1 MDFVWE
7 DASVAAC
14 FFSGWRVRFC
24 LVITPAVKEE
34 LVKWKP
40 VVKLNFEFW
49 SKETEILNF
58 SFPRKLWSC
67 ISFFL
72 LLLVLSYLFLFSEKI
87 FLSFCEKL
95 NFWIFFSPGK
105 LKSGFVFSFVR
116 TPEQQNTGT
125 IFYFFVLL
133 VCSVW
138 LLRNCSI
145 WLLRQCKNGKV
156 FFPLFSFQILIQHE
170 YIWFRIPPPS
180 FLSKQMG
187 VGRNFRVLRIVM
199 LSGVLILNYSSK
211 SYSRDCLSINF
222 IRSLRDF
229 YLLIFRIYWTDK
241 KSPGLFHWQVWDDD
255 SLSTSCNTLRVL
267 KFLCFFPY
275 VQFVCLENIGKG

>member
-72 LLLVLSYLFLFSEKI
+72 LLLLLSYLFLFSEKI

-125 IFYFFVLL
+125 IFYFCVLL

-156 FFPLFSFQILIQHE
+156 FSPFSLSRYWYNMNIYDLGFPHPLFSANKWVSEEILKYWE
-170 YIWFRIPPPS
+170 
-180 FLSKQMG
+180 LS
-187 VGRNFRVLRIVM
+187 
-199 LSGVLILNYSSK
+199 
-211 SYSRDCLSINF
+211 C
-222 IRSLRDF
+222 
-229 YLLIFRIYWTDK
+229 
-241 KSPGLFHWQVWDDD
+241 
-255 SLSTSCNTLRVL
+255 
-267 KFLCFFPY
+267 
-275 VQFVCLENIGKG
+275 